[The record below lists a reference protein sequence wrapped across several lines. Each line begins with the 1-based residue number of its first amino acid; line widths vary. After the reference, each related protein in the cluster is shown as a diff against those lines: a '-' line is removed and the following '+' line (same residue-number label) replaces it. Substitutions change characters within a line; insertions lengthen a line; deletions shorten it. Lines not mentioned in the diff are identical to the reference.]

1 MVINQNKAPLTAADT
16 VHRRSPPSCTVSEWI
31 LHAEPDQNRTSIN
44 CLISGQLCGWSTTD
58 IKTSL
63 EAFKHIAYCN
73 EKAFRAIWIISRS
86 LKAPCKPSLKC
97 QSQSLT
103 KRDTANAGKI
113 PPTNSPVKPP
123 SPRYWFSCINQHIET
138 NCESF
143 QLCSEGL
150 LLSIKRQDKI
160 CSLT

>member
-1 MVINQNKAPLTAADT
+1 MVINQNKALLTAADT

-31 LHAEPDQNRTSIN
+31 LHAESDQNQTSIN
-44 CLISGQLCGWSTTD
+44 CLISGQLWGWSPME

-63 EAFKHIAYCN
+63 EAFEHIAYCN
-73 EKAFRAIWIISRS
+73 EKAFRATWIISRS

-97 QSQSLT
+97 QRQSLV

-113 PPTNSPVKPP
+113 PPTSSPVKPSP
-123 SPRYWFSCINQHIET
+123 PRYWFNCINQHIEMT
-138 NCESF
+138 HESF

-150 LLSIKRQDKI
+150 LLPIKRQDKI
-160 CSLT
+160 CCLT

>member
-16 VHRRSPPSCTVSEWI
+16 VHRRSPSCTVSKWI
-31 LHAEPDQNRTSIN
+31 LYAETDQNQTSIK
-44 CLISGQLCGWSTTD
+44 CLISGELWGWYTME

-73 EKAFRAIWIISRS
+73 EKAFHATWIISRS
-86 LKAPCKPSLKC
+86 SKPPCKPPLKC
-97 QSQSLT
+97 QSQYLV

-113 PPTNSPVKPP
+113 PLTNSPVKPP
-123 SPRYWFSCINQHIET
+123 SPRYWFSYINQHIEMT
-138 NCESF
+138 CESF

-150 LLSIKRQDKI
+150 LLPIKRQDKI
-160 CSLT
+160 SCLT